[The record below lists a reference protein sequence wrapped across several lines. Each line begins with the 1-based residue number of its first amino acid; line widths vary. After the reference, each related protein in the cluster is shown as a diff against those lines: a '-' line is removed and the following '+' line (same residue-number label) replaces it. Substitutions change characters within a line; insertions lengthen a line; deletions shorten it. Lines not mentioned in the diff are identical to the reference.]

1 MNEVALRRS
10 RTARRSLR
18 VDPGGGLRRSRHS
31 RHRRA
36 VPLRLRASRARA
48 AILSTWD
55 AFVDELWGGT
65 PAVGATL
72 VAATF
77 PRAYVDANRAADDID
92 PDLLAEPWPEPL
104 SPTT

>member
-1 MNEVALRRS
+1 MTSPA
-10 RTARRSLR
+10 
-18 VDPGGGLRRSRHS
+18 DF
-31 RHRRA
+31 
-36 VPLRLRASRARA
+36 VPAAPRA

-55 AFVDELWGGT
+55 AFVDELWAEA

-104 SPTT
+104 SRRRTPGAGWG